1 MPSVRAPGGVYLD
14 EIYREKGDVEMTVDL
29 ETSLGELVRK
39 RPASAKVLARFD
51 LDYCCG
57 GRRSLR
63 EACDE
68 RGLDAA
74 TVAVFLAHDPEPVAL
89 EPTDWA
95 AAPVPALCAHIVD
108 EHHARMRWE
117 LPRMSDL
124 AERAASAHGDV
135 RPELHEV
142 RDELARLR
150 EELMEHMDDEERTLF
165 PGLVAGGTVPADE
178 LEELIGEH
186 DSAGAR
192 LRRLRE
198 LAGGYDL
205 EAALCNTH
213 RALLEGL
220 HGLELDL
227 HQHVHEENNI
237 LFPRVAA

>member
-1 MPSVRAPGGVYLD
+1 
-14 EIYREKGDVEMTVDL
+14 MTVDL
-29 ETSLGELVRK
+29 ETSLGELVRE
-39 RPASAKVLARFD
+39 RPSSAKVLARFG

-57 GRRSLR
+57 GRSSLR
-63 EACDE
+63 DACTE

-89 EPTDWA
+89 EGTDWGS
-95 AAPVPALCAHIVD
+95 APVPALCAHIVE

-117 LPRMSDL
+117 LPRVSEL

-150 EELMEHMDDEERTLF
+150 DELVEHMDDEESTLF
-165 PGLVAGGTVPADE
+165 PKLAAGGSVPADE

-198 LAGGYDL
+198 LSGDYDL